1 MIGHPVSTQTVLE
14 ETFLPSQPSFH
25 FMLWGALMD
34 IFLFGQINTNCF
46 FINSLSQAEQNLFRS
61 YQHIS
66 LERNLLR
73 RRMQNRRQKPK
84 NNTLVQGWE
93 TPCSCLMFVRH
104 LCAYALMPVA
114 NECHCCRELE
124 ELNQKCNNSGL
135 TYYVIIL
142 TSILFE
148 AATSKLRVTKGHQQG
163 LMDENY

>member
-1 MIGHPVSTQTVLE
+1 MSGIEPFQVIPTYYPGE
-14 ETFLPSQPSFH
+14 EPPQEENVEQKAEAQEEHTSSRMGNTM
-25 FMLWGALMD
+25 FMLDVCA
-34 IFLFGQINTNCF
+34 
-46 FINSLSQAEQNLFRS
+46 A
-61 YQHIS
+61 
-66 LERNLLR
+66 
-73 RRMQNRRQKPK
+73 
-84 NNTLVQGWE
+84 V
-93 TPCSCLMFVRH
+93 VH

-148 AATSKLRVTKGHQQG
+148 AATSKLRVTKGHLQG